1 MRDNFGIINL
11 DELLLHD
18 LNEIKEYKLYSFKY
32 QEKKYFFKAVSK
44 MDKLYNELIGEALAK
59 KMHLPCAH
67 YDLAEF
73 NNTIGVYSE
82 NIFKPNDKYLSME
95 TILKAYFGKTCNL
108 SIKNNLEDIW
118 IAIDN
123 YYQNTSIKKTLMT
136 EITDLFIFDILIG
149 NPDRHIENY
158 GICENEDT
166 IHLSKIIDNENMLSP
181 ISIVSAGYSISID
194 ESDYFCSED
203 NLNYNYN
210 TISKFLY
217 YSSREYLNVLEKRLN
232 LISENE
238 IENILQSI
246 EERLNAPIIPN
257 IRNNI
262 KNRFEKNY
270 SMIFNTIKSYKNS
283 NKIKTLKNI
292 SN

>member
-11 DELLLHD
+11 DELLLYD
-18 LNEIKEYKLYSFKY
+18 LNEIKEYKLYSFNY
-32 QEKKYFFKAVSK
+32 QEQKYFFKAVSK

-59 KMHLPCAH
+59 KVHLPCAH

-82 NIFKPNDKYLSME
+82 NIFKPNDKYFSME
-95 TILKAYFGKTCNL
+95 NILKAYFGKTCNL

-217 YSSREYLNVLEKRLN
+217 YSSREYLNVLVKRLD

-270 SMIFNTIKSYKNS
+270 SMIFNTITSYKNS

>member
-1 MRDNFGIINL
+1 MN
-11 DELLLHD
+11 
-18 LNEIKEYKLYSFKY
+18 
-32 QEKKYFFKAVSK
+32 
-44 MDKLYNELIGEALAK
+44 
-59 KMHLPCAH
+59 
-67 YDLAEF
+67 
-73 NNTIGVYSE
+73 
-82 NIFKPNDKYLSME
+82 
-95 TILKAYFGKTCNL
+95 
-108 SIKNNLEDIW
+108 
-118 IAIDN
+118 
-123 YYQNTSIKKTLMT
+123 
-136 EITDLFIFDILIG
+136 LFIFDILIG

-217 YSSREYLNVLEKRLN
+217 YSSREYLNVLEKRLD

-270 SMIFNTIKSYKNS
+270 SMIFNTITSYKNS